1 MRKKQSKVFLKLLFS
16 CFNCV
21 RLFSTP
27 WTIACQAPLFMG
39 FSSQDYWSGLPF
51 PPPGH
56 LPKPGIKPTYPVSPA
71 LAVGFFII
79 EPPEKRYVYMYR
91 VSNLG
96 GTKQESEK

>member
-1 MRKKQSKVFLKLLFS
+1 MGLCVYVHAFTRAQLCLALFDPMNYS
-16 CFNCV
+16 LPGSSV
-21 RLFSTP
+21 HGIL
-27 WTIACQAPLFMG
+27 QARILER
-39 FSSQDYWSGLPF
+39 LPF

-71 LAVGFFII
+71 LAGGFFII